1 MSVLVDTSVWS
12 LALRRPTRRLNL
24 SERVVVQELADL
36 IQEGRTRILGIIR
49 QELLAGIREAEQFEK
64 LRQVL
69 RAFPDEVLQIDDY
82 EAAAIAGNKCRTKG
96 VAVSVVDMLIC
107 AAANSREWEIFSTD
121 PDFKR
126 YNAVLRIKLY
136 PVR

>member
-1 MSVLVDTSVWS
+1 MNVLVDTSVWS

-24 SERVVVQELADL
+24 SERVIVQELADL

-49 QELLAGIREAEQFEK
+49 QELLSGIREAEQFEK

-69 RAFPDEVLQIDDY
+69 RAFPDEVLQTDDH

-107 AAANSREWEIFSTD
+107 AAANSRDWEIFSTD

-126 YNAVLRIKLY
+126 YSAVLRIKLY
-136 PVR
+136 SAR